1 MIEEVIK
8 NFDEISIYERRQHL
22 LEEVLETVNLIEK
35 ICVLK
40 NIDIKKLKSEN
51 ILQNKTNLYEEDFLH
66 LMYIYVLYLKEDLGL
81 LLKDVL

>member
-8 NFDEISIYERRQHL
+8 NFDEISIYERSQHL